1 MFFVILPQASLSR
14 MILNMLKLVLL
25 VLSFPI
31 NRSRFKS
38 RERTRD
44 AKFIV
49 LFRNKCLIL
58 FVAIYMAGYLI
69 MLSPNGPFASN
80 SFFSV
85 NLSPK

>member
-1 MFFVILPQASLSR
+1 MFSVILPQASLSR
-14 MILNMLKLVLL
+14 MILIKYVKIGLITWFQSSQSIVRGLNPAKT
-25 VLSFPI
+25 SG
-31 NRSRFKS
+31 
-38 RERTRD
+38 

-80 SFFSV
+80 SFFR
-85 NLSPK
+85 